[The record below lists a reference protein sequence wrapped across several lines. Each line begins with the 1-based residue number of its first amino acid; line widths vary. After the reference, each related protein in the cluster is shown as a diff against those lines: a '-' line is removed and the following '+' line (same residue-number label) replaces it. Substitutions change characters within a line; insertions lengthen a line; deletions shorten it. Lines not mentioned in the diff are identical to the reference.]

1 MQPFL
6 SRMSFGHFAPFS
18 SFFFIDNLKP
28 FGLTMGLKSGID
40 EECRLSG

>member
-18 SFFFIDNLKP
+18 LFIDNLKP

-40 EECRLSG
+40 EEYRLSG